1 MRFCSGERVRNQ
13 SFFSPPVVELRPLG
27 CELSLNCWNW
37 RARLHQTIEK
47 HVEALTASVSISPLA
62 VLKVLKMLVHCP
74 MSLGTSSSSKYP
86 RPPEKLLPSE
96 ASYATFWDWIL
107 VFLGCPTSV
116 IVEYQ
121 EPQDRSGRSG
131 PVEISDAKLLSK
143 RDSNYYIFLID
154 MTTICILH
162 T

>member
-1 MRFCSGERVRNQ
+1 MRFCSGERVKNQ
-13 SFFSPPVVELRPLG
+13 SFFSSPVVELRPLD

-37 RARLHQTIEK
+37 RALLHQNIEK
-47 HVEALTASVSISPLA
+47 HVEALTPSVSISPLA

-107 VFLGCPTSV
+107 VFLGCPTSSM
-116 IVEYQ
+116 IEYE
-121 EPQDRSGRSG
+121 EPQDGGWPG
-131 PVEISDAKLLSK
+131 PVETSDAKLLSK

-154 MTTICILH
+154 MTTI
-162 T
+162 